1 MEVTLPHRHSQQQ
14 GGQQGVHLN
23 ISVPERKLSFTQVA
37 CLSHIVMSWSCYDN
51 ILSQVGE
58 VRASVMDTVMDHMMD
73 LDTLDTGEE
82 ADNGDDMDEMNMP
95 NPGKPGV
102 LNIYFI

>member
-1 MEVTLPHRHSQQQ
+1 
-14 GGQQGVHLN
+14 
-23 ISVPERKLSFTQVA
+23 
-37 CLSHIVMSWSCYDN
+37 MSWSCY

-95 NPGKPGV
+95 NPGKWG
-102 LNIYFI
+102 Y

>member
-1 MEVTLPHRHSQQQ
+1 MSCYDNVLSQ
-14 GGQQGVHLN
+14 GGWGAGKCNENGHG
-23 ISVPERKLSFTQVA
+23 P
-37 CLSHIVMSWSCYDN
+37 HDVMFCHKCHGMSCYDN
-51 ILSQVGE
+51 IMSQVGE

-95 NPGKPGV
+95 NPGKWG
-102 LNIYFI
+102 Y

>member
-1 MEVTLPHRHSQQQ
+1 MSCYDNILSQ
-14 GGQQGVHLN
+14 GGWGAGECDGHGDG
-23 ISVPERKLSFTQVA
+23 P
-37 CLSHIVMSWSCYDN
+37 HDVMFCHKCHVMSCYDN

-95 NPGKPGV
+95 NPGKWG
-102 LNIYFI
+102 Y

>member
-1 MEVTLPHRHSQQQ
+1 MAIQCYYF
-14 GGQQGVHLN
+14 GVSSIAPFLKMVMDHMMSCSVIN
-23 ISVPERKLSFTQVA
+23 I
-37 CLSHIVMSWSCYDN
+37 MSWSCYDN

-95 NPGKPGV
+95 NPGKWG
-102 LNIYFI
+102 Y